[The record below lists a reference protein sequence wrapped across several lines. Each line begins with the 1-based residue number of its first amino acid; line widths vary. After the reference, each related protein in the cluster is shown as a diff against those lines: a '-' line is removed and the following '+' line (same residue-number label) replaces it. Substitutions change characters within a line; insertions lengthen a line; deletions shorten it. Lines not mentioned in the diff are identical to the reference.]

1 MVNSLINSMNIVVIW
16 LNYHT
21 VTERPGDN
29 IVLNQK
35 QLSVEKL
42 PENHGYNL
50 KSVHELFNLKN
61 IIRSLRSRHFS
72 ACCSVMQ
79 RVAACCSVG
88 VIPRSV
94 SSSFF
99 RVAVCCSVLQCAA
112 ACCSVLHCVAITM
125 CCILLQRVAV
135 YCNVSVHHHSV
146 SSLFVRDAVC
156 CSVL

>member
-1 MVNSLINSMNIVVIW
+1 MMNSLINSMNIVVIW

-42 PENHGYNL
+42 PENHEYNL

-94 SSSFF
+94 SSSYF
-99 RVAVCCSVLQCAA
+99 RVAVCCSVLQRVAVCCSVLQCVALCCNYHVLHSVA
-112 ACCSVLHCVAITM
+112 ACCSVLQCECASPQ
-125 CCILLQRVAV
+125 CL
-135 YCNVSVHHHSV
+135 
-146 SSLFVRDAVC
+146 
-156 CSVL
+156 

>member
-79 RVAACCSVG
+79 RVAAWVWSPG
-88 VIPRSV
+88 VPLAAIFV
-94 SSSFF
+94 LQC
-99 RVAVCCSVLQCAA
+99 VAVCCSVLQCAA